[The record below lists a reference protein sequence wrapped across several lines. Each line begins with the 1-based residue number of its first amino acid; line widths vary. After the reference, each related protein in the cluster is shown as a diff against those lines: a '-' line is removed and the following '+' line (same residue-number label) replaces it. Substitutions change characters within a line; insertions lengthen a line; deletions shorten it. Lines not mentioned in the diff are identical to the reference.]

1 MCAPER
7 TLVSLHRCGDS
18 QIVRREREIE
28 AQGERGFIP
37 CAVAELGSR
46 RKLFYPIS
54 SVSSVLISSWAN
66 QIHHLS
72 ALEASNIRRHNFFPF
87 SWIFHS

>member
-7 TLVSLHRCGDS
+7 TLVSLHRCGES

-46 RKLFYPIS
+46 RKLF
-54 SVSSVLISSWAN
+54 
-66 QIHHLS
+66 
-72 ALEASNIRRHNFFPF
+72 
-87 SWIFHS
+87 